1 MTAESFVDSYNEQF
15 GNKRINKVVD
25 ELFKKRHP
33 HTLDDVVKYV
43 FKNFTVYMV
52 SFDEINFAGTNI
64 TASRVGLCAP
74 DITLS
79 ESNIDVSAR
88 GCKSMKGLG

>member
-1 MTAESFVDSYNEQF
+1 
-15 GNKRINKVVD
+15 
-25 ELFKKRHP
+25 
-33 HTLDDVVKYV
+33 
-43 FKNFTVYMV
+43 MV

-74 DITLS
+74 DITLN